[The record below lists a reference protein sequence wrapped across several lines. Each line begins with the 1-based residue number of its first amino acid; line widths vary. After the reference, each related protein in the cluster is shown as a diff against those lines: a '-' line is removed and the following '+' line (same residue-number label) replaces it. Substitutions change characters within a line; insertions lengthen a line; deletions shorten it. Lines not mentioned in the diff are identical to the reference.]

1 MNDIIRPMLYEAWH
15 EIKPLREPAANQALA
30 PVDIVG
36 PICESTDTF
45 AKERP
50 LAPLSEGDLIAIMS
64 AGAYGAVM
72 SSTYNTRLLVPEV
85 LVRGAGHALVRPRG
99 DYASLIAQDR
109 LPDWLAPADDTAAAG
124 A

>member
-1 MNDIIRPMLYEAWH
+1 M
-15 EIKPLREPAANQALA
+15 
-30 PVDIVG
+30 DIVG

-45 AKERP
+45 AKARP
-50 LAPLSEGDLIAIMS
+50 FPPVAEGDLIAIMS

-85 LVRGAGHALVRPRG
+85 MVQGSRHALVRPRG

-109 LPDWLAPADDTAAAG
+109 LPDWLAPEENAAIAG